1 MIRSTIWQVN
11 SVPNDGK
18 NLESFWTRQAG
29 AIAVLIGFF
38 AFCLGVVQD
47 AFLSQEGFSRWS
59 LILISDVITGTIAG
73 LLFYQFAKNV
83 RSRHEMM
90 RERMKTIADLNH
102 HIRNALQVIK
112 FWGSQHQNCS
122 LDPMQLQHMKESV
135 DRIEWALREVLP
147 QYPEP
152 TGVSRKVV
160 SMDGAGQE
168 MTSAGHAMEAGEAEA
183 KSGGAG
189 I

>member
-1 MIRSTIWQVN
+1 L
-11 SVPNDGK
+11 D
-18 NLESFWTRQAG
+18 SFWARHSIG
-29 AIAVLIGFF
+29 IAVLIGFV
-38 AFCLGVVQD
+38 AFCLGVLQD

-59 LILISDVITGTIAG
+59 LIIISDVITGTIAA

-83 RSRHEMM
+83 KNRHEMM
-90 RERMKTIADLNH
+90 RERMKTIAELNH

-152 TGVSRKVV
+152 AGVPKTVLTLEEISHEHTLPVAHRPEGKEV
-160 SMDGAGQE
+160 
-168 MTSAGHAMEAGEAEA
+168 
-183 KSGGAG
+183 KSQ
-189 I
+189 

>member
-1 MIRSTIWQVN
+1 M
-11 SVPNDGK
+11 
-18 NLESFWTRQAG
+18 ESFWTRRAG
-29 AIAVLIGFF
+29 WIAVLIGFF
-38 AFCLGVVQD
+38 AFILGLLQD
-47 AFLSQEGFSRWS
+47 AFLTLEGFSRWS
-59 LILISDVITGTIAG
+59 LIVISDVVTGTIAG

-83 RSRHEMM
+83 KSRHEMM
-90 RERMKTIADLNH
+90 RERMRTIAELNH

-152 TGVSRKVV
+152 AGMPRKVLP
-160 SMDGAGQE
+160 MDASAPGSASADAQKPAGD
-168 MTSAGHAMEAGEAEA
+168 
-183 KSGGAG
+183 
-189 I
+189 

>member
-1 MIRSTIWQVN
+1 M
-11 SVPNDGK
+11 G
-18 NLESFWTRQAG
+18 
-29 AIAVLIGFF
+29 IAVLIGFT
-38 AFCLGVVQD
+38 AFCLGVLQD

-59 LILISDVITGTIAG
+59 LIVISDVITGTIAG

-83 RSRHEMM
+83 KSRHEMM
-90 RERMKTIADLNH
+90 RERMKTIAELNH

-152 TGVSRKVV
+152 AGALKKVL
-160 SMDGAGQE
+160 
-168 MTSAGHAMEAGEAEA
+168 TMEELGGESGIHQPHSHRPEGKEV
-183 KSGGAG
+183 KSQ
-189 I
+189 